1 MSSSQYT
8 EKDIITLTEVESI
21 RQNPGMYIGSTVNPN
36 HLLYEALD
44 NALDE
49 ANAGYAD
56 LILVSVDNK
65 NSIFTI
71 ADNGRGIPFKDD
83 TIIKIT
89 TKLFTGG
96 KFKKGETSS
105 SYKAA
110 IGMHGVGLVAVN
122 ALSEWMEVL
131 VYRDNKKVYYRFE
144 DCKVVK
150 HTEEDFDCSKKPCS
164 TCIKFKPIQ
173 KYFESTKIDTEPVR
187 TRLEL
192 ASVHIDKL
200 RLISVVDGKKEVI
213 KMTMEEYFNKNYFG
227 DTDVKNITPMFNFVE
242 QIKGEELRI
251 VFGWD
256 MNKYCPAVTGGC
268 INILPVKEG
277 THVATSLAAF
287 KNVFDNIAKKE
298 KLSYGPRDF
307 MTGLRLFVSME
318 LYHTDFTSQSKE
330 RFSTSKNKL
339 EFLFKNVEKKVEEIL
354 RSNDEMFN
362 KIIYYIDSY
371 RKSLTTKKT
380 IVKNTGTVS
389 RYNTNIDAKL
399 KDCSSTDVA
408 KCELFITE
416 GDSASGGLVQCR
428 NPKYHAIL
436 GLRGKVPNLGSKS
449 TNYLGNKEFIEI
461 INALGTGCGR
471 DFDIN
476 GIRYGKIVIATDSDV
491 DGDHISVLLITA
503 FLRIFPEIIKKG
515 IVYKAIMPLYGVRN
529 FEGKFLPFYTED
541 EMKTF
546 KDQHPNVEITRYK
559 GLGEMMPNQLKEC
572 LLNTN
577 VRRLQQIKSD
587 EDPEPIF
594 KLMTD
599 AESKRNLIVEE

>member
-1 MSSSQYT
+1 MSEQYS
-8 EKDIITLTEVESI
+8 EKDIITLSEVESI
-21 RQNPGMYIGSTVNPN
+21 RQNPGMFIGSADNPN

-49 ANAGYAD
+49 ANAGFAD
-56 LILVSVDNK
+56 LILVSIDNK

-71 ADNGRGIPFKDD
+71 ADNGRGIPFGQNK
-83 TIIKIT
+83 IVEIT
-89 TKLFTGG
+89 TKLFSGG

-131 VYRDNKKVYYRFE
+131 VYRDNKKVFYRFE
-144 DCKVVK
+144 NSKVVS
-150 HTEEDFDCSKKPCS
+150 HTEEDFDCTKKPCS
-164 TCIKFKPIQ
+164 TCIKFKPIS
-173 KYFESTKIDTEPVR
+173 KYFEDDKIDVKPVR

-200 RLISVVDGKKEVI
+200 RLISIVDGKKEVI
-213 KMTMEEYFNKNYFG
+213 KMTMDEYFKKNYFG
-227 DTDVKNITPMFNFVE
+227 ETDEKNITPMFSFLE

-256 MNKYCPAVTGGC
+256 MNKYCPSVTGGC

-277 THVATSLAAF
+277 THIASALS
-287 KNVFDNIAKKE
+287 VFQSVFENIAKKE
-298 KLSYGPRDF
+298 KLSYNARDF
-307 MTGLRLFVSME
+307 MTGFRMFVSME

-330 RFSTSKNKL
+330 KFSTSKNKL
-339 EFLFKNVEKKVEEIL
+339 EFLFKNAEKKIEETL

-362 KIIYYIDSY
+362 KIVYYVDSY

-380 IVKNTGTVS
+380 IIKNTGTVS

-449 TNYLGNKEFIEI
+449 VNYLSNKEFVEI

-471 DFDIN
+471 DFDIS
-476 GIRYGKIVIATDSDV
+476 GIRYGKIIAACDADP
-491 DGDHISVLLITA
+491 DGSHITTLLITA
-503 FLRIFPEIIKKG
+503 FLRMFPEIIKKG
-515 IVYKAIMPLYGVRN
+515 LFYISILPLYGVRN
-529 FEGKFLPFYTED
+529 FEGKFLPFYTEE
-541 EMKTF
+541 EMRKF
-546 KDQHPNVEITRYK
+546 KDEHPNVEISRYK
-559 GLGEMMPNQLKEC
+559 GLGEMMPNQLKEV
-572 LLNTN
+572 LLNPN
-577 VRRLQQIKSD
+577 VRRLQQIKSE
-587 EDPEPIF
+587 EDYEPIF

-599 AESKRNLIVEE
+599 SESKRNLILDE

>member
-1 MSSSQYT
+1 MSEQYS
-8 EKDIITLTEVESI
+8 EKDIITLSEVESI
-21 RQNPGMYIGSTVNPN
+21 RQNPGMFIGSTDNPN

-49 ANAGYAD
+49 ANAGFAD
-56 LILVSVDNK
+56 LILVSIDNK
-65 NSIFTI
+65 NSIFTV
-71 ADNGRGIPFKDD
+71 ADNGRGIPFKNDK
-83 TIIKIT
+83 IVEIT
-89 TKLFTGG
+89 TKLFSGG
-96 KFKKGETSS
+96 KFRKGESS
-105 SYKAA
+105 TSYKAA

-131 VYRDNKKVYYRFE
+131 VYRENKKVFYRFE
-144 DCKVVK
+144 DSKVVK
-150 HTEEDFDCSKKPCS
+150 HTEEDFDSSKRPCS
-164 TCIKFKPIQ
+164 TCIKFKPIK
-173 KYFESTKIDTEPVR
+173 KYFEDDKIDVKPVR

-200 RLISVVDGKKEVI
+200 RLISVADGKKEVI

-227 DTDVKNITPMFNFVE
+227 ETDAKNISPMFNFIE

-256 MNKYCPAVTGGC
+256 MNKYCPSVTGGC

-277 THVATSLAAF
+277 THIASALS
-287 KNVFDNIAKKE
+287 VFQSVFENIAKKE
-298 KLSYGPRDF
+298 KLSYNVRDF
-307 MTGLRLFVSME
+307 MTGFRMFVSME

-330 RFSTSKNKL
+330 KFSTSKNKL
-339 EFLFKNVEKKVEEIL
+339 EFLFKNAEKKIEETL
-354 RSNDEMFN
+354 RSNDEVFN

-380 IVKNTGTVS
+380 IVKNTGTVN

-399 KDCSSTDVA
+399 KDCSSTDVP
-408 KCELFITE
+408 KCELYITE

-436 GLRGKVPNLGSKS
+436 GLRGKVPNLGSK
-449 TNYLGNKEFIEI
+449 TVNYLSNKEFVEI

-471 DFDIN
+471 DFDIS
-476 GIRYGKIVIATDSDV
+476 GIKYGKIILATDGDV

-503 FLRIFPEIIKKG
+503 FLRMFPEIIKQG
-515 IVYKAIMPLYGVRN
+515 IVYKALMPLYGVRN
-529 FEGKFLPFYTED
+529 FEGRFLPFYTED
-541 EMKTF
+541 EMRIF
-546 KDQHPNVEITRYK
+546 KESHPNVEISRYK
-559 GLGEMMPNQLKEC
+559 GLGEMMPNQLKEV
-572 LLNTN
+572 LLNPS
-577 VRRLQQIKSD
+577 VRRLQLIKSE
-587 EDPEPIF
+587 EDFEPIF

-599 AESKRNLIVEE
+599 SESKRNLILDED

>member
-1 MSSSQYT
+1 MF
-8 EKDIITLTEVESI
+8 
-21 RQNPGMYIGSTVNPN
+21 IGSTDNPN

-49 ANAGYAD
+49 ANAGFAD
-56 LILVSVDNK
+56 LILVSIDNK
-65 NSIFTI
+65 NSIFTV
-71 ADNGRGIPFKDD
+71 ADNGRGIPFKNDK
-83 TIIKIT
+83 IVEIT
-89 TKLFTGG
+89 TKLFSGG
-96 KFKKGETSS
+96 KFRKGESS
-105 SYKAA
+105 TSYKAA

-131 VYRDNKKVYYRFE
+131 VYRENKKVFYRFE
-144 DCKVVK
+144 DSKVVK
-150 HTEEDFDCSKKPCS
+150 HTEEDFDSSKRPCS
-164 TCIKFKPIQ
+164 TCIKFKPIK
-173 KYFESTKIDTEPVR
+173 KYFEDDKIDVKPVR

-200 RLISVVDGKKEVI
+200 RLISVADGKKEVI

-227 DTDVKNITPMFNFVE
+227 ETDVKNISPMFNFIE

-256 MNKYCPAVTGGC
+256 MNKYCPSVTGGC

-277 THVATSLAAF
+277 THIASALS
-287 KNVFDNIAKKE
+287 VFQSVFENIAKKE
-298 KLSYGPRDF
+298 KLSYNVRDF
-307 MTGLRLFVSME
+307 MTGFRMFVSME

-330 RFSTSKNKL
+330 KFSTSKNKL
-339 EFLFKNVEKKVEEIL
+339 EFLFKNAEKKIEETL
-354 RSNDEMFN
+354 RSNDEVFN

-380 IVKNTGTVS
+380 IVKNTGTVN

-399 KDCSSTDVA
+399 KDCSSTDVP
-408 KCELFITE
+408 KCELYITE

-449 TNYLGNKEFIEI
+449 VNYLSNKEFVEI

-471 DFDIN
+471 DFDIS
-476 GIRYGKIVIATDSDV
+476 GIKYGKIILATDGDV

-503 FLRIFPEIIKKG
+503 FLRMFPEIIKQG
-515 IVYKAIMPLYGVRN
+515 IVYKALMPLYGVRN

-541 EMKTF
+541 EMKIF
-546 KDQHPNVEITRYK
+546 KESHPNVEISRYK
-559 GLGEMMPNQLKEC
+559 GLGEMMPNQLKEV
-572 LLNTN
+572 LLNPS
-577 VRRLQQIKSD
+577 VRRLQLIKSE
-587 EDPEPIF
+587 EDFEPIF

-599 AESKRNLIVEE
+599 SESKRNLILDED

>member
-1 MSSSQYT
+1 MSNGQYT

-173 KYFESTKIDTEPVR
+173 KYFESIKIDTEPVR

-213 KMTMEEYFNKNYFG
+213 KMTMEDYFNKNYFG
-227 DTDVKNITPMFNFVE
+227 ETDVKNISPMFNFVE

-256 MNKYCPAVTGGC
+256 MNKYCPSVTGGC

-277 THVATSLAAF
+277 THIASALSVFQT
-287 KNVFDNIAKKE
+287 VFDNIAKKE
-298 KLSYGPRDF
+298 KLSYNPRDF
-307 MTGLRLFVSME
+307 MTGFRMFVSME

-330 RFSTSKNKL
+330 KFSTSKSKL
-339 EFLFKNVEKKVEEIL
+339 EFLFKNAVKKIEELL
-354 RSNDEMFN
+354 RENDEVFN
-362 KIIYYIDSY
+362 KIVYYVDSY

-380 IVKNTGTVS
+380 IVKNTGS
-389 RYNTNIDAKL
+389 INRYNTNIDAKL
-399 KDCSSTDVA
+399 KDCTSTEVE

-428 NPKYHAIL
+428 NPKFHAIL

-449 TNYLGNKEFIEI
+449 VNYLTNKEFVEI
-461 INALGTGCGR
+461 INALGTGCGK
-471 DFDIN
+471 DFDITKR
-476 GIRYGKIVIATDSDV
+476 RYGKLIIATDADV

-503 FLRIFPEIIKKG
+503 ILRMFPDIIKAG
-515 IVYKAIMPLYGVRN
+515 IVYKAIMPKYGVRN
-529 FEGKFLPFYTED
+529 FEGKFLPFYTEE
-541 EMKTF
+541 EMLKF
-546 KDQHPNVEITRYK
+546 KQEHPNIEITRYK
-559 GLGEMMPNQLKEC
+559 GLGEMMPNQLKDV
-572 LLNTN
+572 LLNPN
-577 VRRLQQIKSD
+577 IRRLKQIKSD
-587 EDPEPIF
+587 EDFEPIF

-599 AESKRNLIVEE
+599 SESKRNLILDE